1 MMEATQICELFRI
14 LGDPTRLSILLML
27 MDGERCVTDV
37 AASLGMSK
45 CAISHQLRTQKG
57 NHLIRRRKAG
67 KFVFYSLSDGYI
79 QEIIEK
85 AQEHLAKV

>member
-45 CAISHQLRTQKG
+45 CAISHQLRTLKG

-67 KFVFYSLSDGYI
+67 KFVLYSLSDGYI